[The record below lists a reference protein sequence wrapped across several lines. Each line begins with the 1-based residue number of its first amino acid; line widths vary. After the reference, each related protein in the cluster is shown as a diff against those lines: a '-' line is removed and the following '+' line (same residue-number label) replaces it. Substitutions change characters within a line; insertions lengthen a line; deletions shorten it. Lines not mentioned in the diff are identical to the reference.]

1 MADRAQR
8 IGHTLA
14 LQLACISARCLTA
27 PAFACPV
34 EVMGLHFT
42 APLGIAAGFDR
53 FGRLGRRASA
63 LGLGF
68 NEIGSIDL
76 GATAQLSA
84 QAHSSGTAR
93 LGINLSLTPDIT
105 LAALRAGLARA
116 WPLADYLTLNLVG
129 PSSAALL
136 GTEQRPRLRQLL
148 AAARAE
154 QQRLDR
160 PERRVP
166 LAVKLR
172 CLPGQVPLELA
183 ELLLELGYDGLL
195 AAHDP
200 GPPAT
205 RQRYRAWQDAAQQA
219 QACAQIE
226 QLRRLCGR
234 QIALMSV
241 GGIQTAA
248 HLQARLAA
256 GAELVQVHSVL
267 LHGWPWNV
275 QRLLAG
281 GRPERQ

>member
-1 MADRAQR
+1 MVESAQR
-8 IGHTLA
+8 MGHKLA
-14 LQLACISARCLTA
+14 LQLACLAARCCRPVGTA
-27 PAFACPV
+27 QPV
-34 EVMGLHFT
+34 EVMGLRFAT
-42 APLGIAAGFDR
+42 ALGIAAGFDR
-53 FGRLGRRASA
+53 FGRLGRGASA

-68 NEIGSIDL
+68 NEIGSFTFGEI
-76 GATAQLSA
+76 AQLPT
-84 QAHSSGTAR
+84 QAHSPGTAL
-93 LGINLSLTPDIT
+93 LGINLSLTPDISP
-105 LAALRAGLARA
+105 AILRAGLARA
-116 WPLADYLTLNLVG
+116 WPLADYLTLNLIG

-148 AAARAE
+148 TALRSE

-160 PERRVP
+160 PGRRVP
-166 LAVKLR
+166 LVVKLR
-172 CLPGQVPLELA
+172 CLPGQVPLVLA

-205 RQRYRAWQDAAQQA
+205 RQRYRAWQAPARQA

-241 GGIQTAA
+241 GGIQSAE

-267 LHGWPWNV
+267 LHGWPWSI
-275 QRLLAG
+275 QRLFAI
-281 GRPERQ
+281 

>member
-1 MADRAQR
+1 MVESAQR
-8 IGHTLA
+8 IGHKLA
-14 LQLACISARCLTA
+14 LQLACLAARCCRPVGTA
-27 PAFACPV
+27 QPV
-34 EVMGLHFT
+34 EVMGLRFAT
-42 APLGIAAGFDR
+42 ALGIAAGFDR
-53 FGRLGRRASA
+53 FGRLGRGASA

-76 GATAQLSA
+76 GAIAQLPA
-84 QAHSSGTAR
+84 QTHSPGTAR
-93 LGINLSLTPDIT
+93 LGLNLSLIPDISP
-105 LAALRAGLARA
+105 AALRAGLARA
-116 WPLADYLTLNLVG
+116 WPLADYLTLNLIG

-148 AAARAE
+148 AVVRSE

-172 CLPGQVPLELA
+172 CLPGQVPLVLA

-205 RQRYRAWQDAAQQA
+205 RQRYRAWQDAARQA

-241 GGIQTAA
+241 GGIQSAE

-275 QRLLAG
+275 QRLLG
-281 GRPERQ
+281 SRDRSS

>member
-1 MADRAQR
+1 MADGAQR
-8 IGHTLA
+8 IGHQLA
-14 LQLACISARCLTA
+14 LQLACISARWLTA
-27 PAFACPV
+27 PAFERPV
-34 EVMGLHFT
+34 EVMGLRFA

-53 FGRLGRRASA
+53 FGRLGRRAGA

-76 GATAQLSA
+76 GATVRLSA
-84 QAHSSGTAR
+84 QALRPGTAR
-93 LGINLSLTPDIT
+93 LGINLSLTPDIS
-105 LAALRAGLARA
+105 LGALRVGLARV
-116 WPLADYLTLNLVG
+116 WPLADYRTLNLIG
-129 PSSAALL
+129 PGSAALL
-136 GTEQRPRLRQLL
+136 GAELRPRLRQLL
-148 AAARAE
+148 AAVRSE

-172 CLPGQVPLELA
+172 CLPGQVPLALA

-226 QLRRLCGR
+226 QLRQLCSG
-234 QIALMSV
+234 QMALLSV
-241 GGIQTAA
+241 GGIQSAE
-248 HLQARLAA
+248 HLDARLAA

-267 LHGWPWNV
+267 LHGWPWNA
-275 QRLLAG
+275 QRLLAS
-281 GRPERQ
+281 

>member
-1 MADRAQR
+1 MADAMGSF
-8 IGHTLA
+8 GHKFA

-27 PAFACPV
+27 PACERTV
-34 EVMGLHFT
+34 EVMGLRFA

-53 FGRLGRRASA
+53 LGRLGRRAGA

-76 GATAQLSA
+76 AAMAQLSA
-84 QAHSSGTAR
+84 QTFSPGAAR
-93 LGINLSLTPDIT
+93 LGINLNLAPDIS

-116 WPLADYLTLNLVG
+116 WPLADYLTLNLIG

-136 GTEQRPRLRQLL
+136 SAGQRPRLRQLL
-148 AAARAE
+148 AAARSE
-154 QQRLDR
+154 LQRLDR

-205 RQRYRAWQDAAQQA
+205 RQRYRAWQDATQQA

-226 QLRRLCGR
+226 QLRRLCGG

-267 LHGWPWNV
+267 LHDWPWNV
-275 QRLLAG
+275 QCLLGCCDRLV
-281 GRPERQ
+281 

>member
-1 MADRAQR
+1 MADHVRR
-8 IGHTLA
+8 IGHRLA
-14 LQLACISARCLTA
+14 LQLACISARWLTT
-27 PAFACPV
+27 PVVDRPV
-34 EVMGLHFT
+34 EVMGLRFAT
-42 APLGIAAGFDR
+42 VLGIAAGFDR
-53 FGRLGRRASA
+53 FGRLARRAGA

-76 GATAQLSA
+76 AATARLSV
-84 QAHSSGTAR
+84 QALRSGTAR
-93 LGINLSLTPDIT
+93 LGINLSLTPDIS
-105 LAALRAGLARA
+105 LGVLRTGLTCV
-116 WPLADYLTLNLVG
+116 WPLADYLTLNLIG
-129 PSSAALL
+129 PGSTALL
-136 GTEQRPRLRQLL
+136 DAEQRPRLRQLL
-148 AAARAE
+148 AAVRSE
-154 QQRLDR
+154 QLRLDR

-205 RQRYRAWQDAAQQA
+205 RQRFRTWQNAAQQE

-226 QLRRLCGR
+226 QLRRVCGQ
-234 QIALMSV
+234 QIALLSV
-241 GGIQTAA
+241 GGIQNAA

-275 QRLLAG
+275 RRLLAS
-281 GRPERQ
+281 

>member
-1 MADRAQR
+1 MDNL
-8 IGHTLA
+8 GHQLA
-14 LQLACISARCLTA
+14 LQLACLSARWMTA
-27 PAFACPV
+27 PAYARPV
-34 EVMGLHFT
+34 EVMGLRF
-42 APLGIAAGFDR
+42 ASALGIAAGFDR
-53 FGRLGRRASA
+53 FGRLGRRAGS
-63 LGLGF
+63 LGFGF
-68 NEIGSIDL
+68 NEIGSLDL
-76 GATAQLSA
+76 GPIAQLSA

-93 LGINLSLTPDIT
+93 LGINLSLAPDIS
-105 LAALRAGLARA
+105 LAALRAGLARV
-116 WPLADYLTLNLVG
+116 WPLADYLTLNLIG

-136 GTEQRPRLRQLL
+136 GAEQRHRLRQLL
-148 AAARAE
+148 TAARSE
-154 QQRLDR
+154 QLRLN
-160 PERRVP
+160 ESGRRVP

-172 CLPGQVPLELA
+172 CLPGQVPLALA

-205 RQRYRAWQDAAQQA
+205 RQHYRTWQNAAQQA

-226 QLRRLCGR
+226 QLRRLSGG

-241 GGIQTAA
+241 GGIQSAA

-267 LHGWPWNV
+267 LHDWPWNV

-281 GRPERQ
+281 SGPA

>member
-1 MADRAQR
+1 MIESTQR
-8 IGHTLA
+8 IGHKLA
-14 LQLACISARCLTA
+14 LQLACLAARCCRPVGTA
-27 PAFACPV
+27 QPV
-34 EVMGLHFT
+34 EVMGLRFAT
-42 APLGIAAGFDR
+42 ALGIAAGFDR
-53 FGRLGRRASA
+53 FGRLGRGASA

-76 GATAQLSA
+76 GAIAQLPA
-84 QAHSSGTAR
+84 QAHSPGTAR
-93 LGINLSLTPDIT
+93 LGLNLSLTPDISP
-105 LAALRAGLARA
+105 AALRAGLARA
-116 WPLADYLTLNLVG
+116 WPLADYLTVNLIG

-148 AAARAE
+148 AALRSE

-166 LAVKLR
+166 LVVKLR
-172 CLPGQVPLELA
+172 CLPGQVPLALA

-205 RQRYRAWQDAAQQA
+205 RQRYRAWQDAVRQA

-241 GGIQTAA
+241 GGIQSAE

-281 GRPERQ
+281 GRPA

>member
-1 MADRAQR
+1 MDSL
-8 IGHTLA
+8 GHQLA
-14 LQLACISARCLTA
+14 LQLACIAARCLTA
-27 PAFACPV
+27 PAFERPV
-34 EVMGLHFT
+34 EVMGLHF
-42 APLGIAAGFDR
+42 AAALGIAAGFDR
-53 FGRLGRRASA
+53 FGRLGRRAGV

-76 GATAQLSA
+76 AAIAQLSA
-84 QAHSSGTAR
+84 RALKPGTAR
-93 LGINLSLTPDIT
+93 LGINLSLTPDIS
-105 LAALRAGLARA
+105 LGALRAGLARA
-116 WPLADYLTLNLVG
+116 WPLADYLTLNLIG

-136 GTEQRPRLRQLL
+136 GAEQRPRLRQLL
-148 AAARAE
+148 AAVRTE

-205 RQRYRAWQDAAQQA
+205 RQRYRAWQDTAQQA

-226 QLRRLCGR
+226 QLRRLCGG

-241 GGIQTAA
+241 GGIQSAE
-248 HLQARLAA
+248 HLDARLAA

-281 GRPERQ
+281 

>member
-8 IGHTLA
+8 IGHQLA

-27 PAFACPV
+27 PACACPV
-34 EVMGLHFT
+34 EVMGLRFA

-53 FGRLGRRASA
+53 LGRLGRRVGA

-76 GATAQLSA
+76 GGITQLSA
-84 QAHSSGTAR
+84 QALSPGAAR
-93 LGINLSLTPDIT
+93 LGINLSLAPDIS

-116 WPLADYLTLNLVG
+116 WPLADYLTLNLIG

-136 GTEQRPRLRQLL
+136 GAEQRPRLRQLL
-148 AAARAE
+148 AAARTE

-166 LAVKLR
+166 LVVKLR

-205 RQRYRAWQDAAQQA
+205 RQRYRTWQDAAQQA

-226 QLRRLCGR
+226 QLRCLCGKR
-234 QIALMSV
+234 IALMSV
-241 GGIQTAA
+241 GGIQTAE
-248 HLQARLAA
+248 HLQTRLAA
-256 GAELVQVHSVL
+256 GAELVQVHSIL

-281 GRPERQ
+281 GRPA

>member
-1 MADRAQR
+1 MVESTQR
-8 IGHTLA
+8 IGHKLA
-14 LQLACISARCLTA
+14 LQLACLAARCCRPVGTA
-27 PAFACPV
+27 QPV
-34 EVMGLHFT
+34 EVMGLRFAT
-42 APLGIAAGFDR
+42 ALGIAAGFDR
-53 FGRLGRRASA
+53 FGRLGRGASA

-68 NEIGSIDL
+68 NEIGSFAL
-76 GATAQLSA
+76 GEIAQLPA
-84 QAHSSGTAR
+84 QAHSPGTAL
-93 LGINLSLTPDIT
+93 LGLNLSLTPDISP
-105 LAALRAGLARA
+105 AALRTGLARA
-116 WPLADYLTLNLVG
+116 WPLADYLTLNLIG

-148 AAARAE
+148 AALRSE

-160 PERRVP
+160 TERRVP

-172 CLPGQVPLELA
+172 CLPGQVPLALA

-205 RQRYRAWQDAAQQA
+205 RQRYRAWQDTARQA

-241 GGIQTAA
+241 GGIQSAE

-267 LHGWPWNV
+267 LHGWPWKV
-275 QRLLAG
+275 QRLLG
-281 GRPERQ
+281 SRDRSS

>member
-1 MADRAQR
+1 MADRPQR
-8 IGHTLA
+8 IGHRLA
-14 LQLACISARCLTA
+14 LQLACLSARCLT
-27 PAFACPV
+27 PPTCERPV
-34 EVMGLHFT
+34 EVMGLRFA

-53 FGRLGRRASA
+53 FGRLGRRAGA

-68 NEIGSIDL
+68 NEIGSLDL
-76 GATAQLSA
+76 AATLRLSA
-84 QAHSSGTAR
+84 QAFRPGTAR
-93 LGINLSLTPDIT
+93 LGINLSLTPDIS
-105 LAALRAGLARA
+105 LGALRLGLARV
-116 WPLADYLTLNLVG
+116 WPLADYLTLNLIG
-129 PSSAALL
+129 PGSAALL
-136 GTEQRPRLRQLL
+136 GAEQRPRLRQLL
-148 AAARAE
+148 AAARSE

-172 CLPGQVPLELA
+172 CLPGQVPLALA

-219 QACAQIE
+219 QACVQIE
-226 QLRRLCGR
+226 QLRRLCGG
-234 QIALMSV
+234 QLALMSV
-241 GGIQTAA
+241 GGIQSAE

-267 LHGWPWNV
+267 LHGWPWNA
-275 QRLLAG
+275 QRLLAT
-281 GRPERQ
+281 

>member
-1 MADRAQR
+1 MADGAQR
-8 IGHTLA
+8 IGHKLA
-14 LQLACISARCLTA
+14 LQLACLTARCLTV
-27 PAFACPV
+27 PAFARPV
-34 EVMGLHFT
+34 EVMGLHF
-42 APLGIAAGFDR
+42 AAALGIAAGFDR

-63 LGLGF
+63 LGFGF
-68 NEIGSIDL
+68 NEIGSINL
-76 GATAQLSA
+76 GAIAQLSPRA
-84 QAHSSGTAR
+84 LSPGTAR
-93 LGINLSLTPDIT
+93 LGINLSLAPDIT

-116 WPLADYLTLNLVG
+116 WPLADYLTLNLIG
-129 PSSAALL
+129 PNSAALL
-136 GTEQRPRLRQLL
+136 SAGQRPRLRQLL
-148 AAARAE
+148 AAARSE
-154 QQRLDR
+154 QQRLN
-160 PERRVP
+160 EAGHRVP

-248 HLQARLAA
+248 HLDARLAA

-275 QRLLAG
+275 QRLLDGSGA
-281 GRPERQ
+281 PA